1 MAATATL
8 PSYAM
13 GAAFDRRARQV
24 SSGPPL
30 VRNSLALPFLPRAE

>member
-1 MAATATL
+1 MFGDVTTR
-8 PSYAM
+8 
-13 GAAFDRRARQV
+13 GGRRDDEDLYRPTQV